1 MNEIEHPISDLLLRR
16 SLRNRFSRP
25 DAFLLELG
33 NPEPT
38 AADSDSDSHKRSGTA
53 VESPI
58 PLFEGGLVLDPRD
71 SGHWAR
77 MLPRLAQEWA
87 ASAAFRT
94 LPTLPERL
102 QHLAGRPVSKFAP
115 SKSAYALPFTPP
127 GGASPSH
134 AAAAAADVKSG
145 SKPNGSSDVVSA
157 NPLHG
162 SFDGCVNDN
171 SDSKML
177 AKCGSA
183 TRSRG
188 PALLARSASAG
199 IGKTAGFFS
208 RKGTSSSNSSSVSS
222 SKNVLKK
229 RVPSEIEASLLARFQ
244 DLAATPVQATTHG
257 LLLEDLWLLISEHF
271 CQDASAAESAKQQLD
286 SQGSSLGWI
295 LVGFQGQSP
304 IHDFKSQGAGLLGL
318 KQLTFFLRRRRHAAQ
333 AVLDPLSPCFQMQ
346 AATLEKERN
355 RNVKE
360 GNVMSV
366 ASRRASSKALRASI
380 SRRAS
385 GRASIVT
392 SQNNPM
398 RNRPSMLK
406 SQTSPNLAAA
416 ASNTNK
422 SLASSPAIAT
432 AASVGVTLSALPPFG
447 LAACAA
453 AKIVAQAFGLV
464 NERTGSLRDF
474 KTTKRAYWHLA
485 ADLNDVFCAAIL
497 LVHKV
502 RTRHPVQLLKLTST
516 LFSF

>member
-1 MNEIEHPISDLLLRR
+1 MCL
-16 SLRNRFSRP
+16 SLQNRFSRP

-33 NPEPT
+33 NANSTPED
-38 AADSDSDSHKRSGTA
+38 ASDSTNSSDNTN
-53 VESPI
+53 ESPI

-87 ASAAFRT
+87 ASAAFRA

-102 QHLAGRPVSKFAP
+102 EHLAGRPVSRFAP
-115 SKSAYALPFTPP
+115 PKSAYALPFTLP
-127 GGASPSH
+127 GR
-134 AAAAAADVKSG
+134 AAAPAEVASG
-145 SKPNGSSDVVSA
+145 GKRSGDGRTSGGIGT
-157 NPLHG
+157 PLHG
-162 SFDGCVNDN
+162 SFDRSGNVNGDRKDGTT
-171 SDSKML
+171 SE
-177 AKCGSA
+177 GA
-183 TRSRG
+183 TRTRG
-188 PALLARSASAG
+188 PALLKRSASAG
-199 IGKTAGFFS
+199 IGKTTGFFT
-208 RKGTSSSNSSSVSS
+208 RKGTSSSSNSSTSS

-229 RVPSEIEASLLARFQ
+229 RYPTETEASLLARFQ

-257 LLLEDLWLLISEHF
+257 PLLEDLWSLIVEHF
-271 CQDASAAESAKQQLD
+271 NQESTTSESAKQQLD
-286 SQGSSLGWI
+286 SQGSSIGWI

-304 IHDFKSQGAGLLGL
+304 IHDFKMQGAGLLGL

-333 AVLDPLSPCFQMQ
+333 AMLDPLSPCFQMQ

-366 ASRRASSKALRASI
+366 ATRRASSKAMRASI

-416 ASNTNK
+416 ANNTNK
-422 SLASSPAIAT
+422 SPAFSLTTAA
-432 AASVGVTLSALPPFG
+432 AASVGVSLNALPPFG
-447 LAACAA
+447 LAACCA
-453 AKIVAQAFGLV
+453 AKIVAQAFSLV

-474 KTTKRAYWHLA
+474 ETTKKAYWHLA

-502 RTRHPVQLLKLTST
+502 LAIP
-516 LFSF
+516 FNF